1 MAVRTKTELASQI
14 TTLLADNTTGNIG
27 ADDVR
32 SVFTDVIDS
41 LAFLTDSTDV
51 LFGSGVPASSLGKD
65 TDAYLDVDTGTW
77 YGKAAGAWDAKF
89 TFELTND
96 QLHALSQIAGLEAKT
111 ADLAIEDSYTFA
123 DTTDGDIAIRSDA
136 PPAPWLTA
144 ALWDPMLTYSSQ
156 DAAGGN
162 DYLVL
167 RIGHDADI
175 TTFRVEIE
183 RTSGT
188 VYYNG
193 SAFRRIHKSETTHA
207 YYAHPGSHFRVHD
220 ELQVQEGTVT
230 GEITE
235 YRGMWV
241 TRQSTAAGSAGTWQR
256 RSIPFRS
263 SRMRLT
269 L

>member
-1 MAVRTKTELASQI
+1 M
-14 TTLLADNTTGNIG
+14 
-27 ADDVR
+27 
-32 SVFTDVIDS
+32 
-41 LAFLTDSTDV
+41 
-51 LFGSGVPASSLGKD
+51 
-65 TDAYLDVDTGTW
+65 DTGTW
-77 YGKAAGAWDAKF
+77 YGKSAGAWDAAF

-156 DAAGGN
+156 DAGRRERLPCSAGSGMS
-162 DYLVL
+162 
-167 RIGHDADI
+167 ADI

-193 SAFRRIHKSETTHA
+193 SAFRRIHKS
-207 YYAHPGSHFRVHD
+207 
-220 ELQVQEGTVT
+220 
-230 GEITE
+230 
-235 YRGMWV
+235 
-241 TRQSTAAGSAGTWQR
+241 
-256 RSIPFRS
+256 
-263 SRMRLT
+263 
-269 L
+269 